1 MIESVVE
8 LIKLHEGYRQHP
20 YRCPAGALSIGYGRN
35 LDSVGIDRDEAE
47 HLMAR
52 DVSRALQDLRMEPY
66 WLDLS
71 EVRQAV
77 LIDMVYNLGWPRFSK
92 FRKLRAALEVGDYRR
107 AADEMVDSAWYGQVG
122 NRSKRLVGMMHHD
135 SWPEA

>member
-8 LIKLHEGYRQHP
+8 LIKMHEGYRQHP

-52 DVSRALQDLRMEPY
+52 DVSRALQELRMEPY

-92 FRKLRAALEVGDYRR
+92 FRKFRDALARGDYRA
-107 AADEMVDSAWYGQVG
+107 AADEMVDSHWYRQVG
-122 NRSKRLVGMMHHD
+122 NRSKRLVGMMD
-135 SWPEA
+135 SGQWPKA

>member
-1 MIESVVE
+1 MIESVLD

-52 DVSRALQDLRMEPY
+52 DVSRALQELRMEPY

-92 FRKLRAALEVGDYRR
+92 FRKFRDALARGDYRA
-107 AADEMVDSAWYGQVG
+107 AADEMVDSHWYRQVG
-122 NRSKRLVGMMHHD
+122 NRSKRLVGMMD
-135 SWPEA
+135 SGQWPKA